1 MSFDRVASLYDAALW
16 PFERL
21 AIARWRGR
29 LRTRVS
35 GPAALEAGVGTGLN
49 IPFYPPGVRVTAVDI
64 SRPMLYRA
72 RRKARS
78 SGAHVE
84 LVRSDV
90 QDLPFDDHAY
100 DTVFATFLFCSVDD
114 PIRGLQELLRVAKPG
129 ARLLLLEHVRP
140 EGRRSAALFDLLS
153 PLSARLTG
161 EHINRRT
168 ASLARSAGWRI
179 EREEPLAGSL
189 VRWIEAL
196 AR

>member
-29 LRTRVS
+29 LRTRVI
-35 GPAALEAGVGTGLN
+35 GPDALEAGVGTGLN
-49 IPFYPPGVRVTAVDI
+49 IPFYPPDVKVTAVDI
-64 SRPMLYRA
+64 SRPMLDRA
-72 RRKARS
+72 RRKALT
-78 SGAHVE
+78 SGAQVE
-84 LVRSDV
+84 LVLSDV
-90 QDLPFDDHAY
+90 QDLPFENQRY

-114 PIRGLQELLRVAKPG
+114 PVRGLRELLRVAKPG

-140 EGRRSAALFDLLS
+140 EGRRSGPIFDRLS

-168 ASLARSAGWRI
+168 ASLARSAGWHI
-179 EREEPLAGSL
+179 EHEEPLAGSL

-196 AR
+196 AS